1 MSTTRSIPTAT
12 TKLTL
17 SPARRQLL
25 ELLQKLHFGRIEG
38 LVVRGGEPVL
48 DPAPRLVKEIKFGSD
63 NSPHPAA
70 AKSDFA
76 LKPQHRDLFA
86 LLTAVGDGVIAVVTV
101 KHGLPFHAEADA

>member
-1 MSTTRSIPTAT
+1 MTAT
-12 TKLTL
+12 STSTKSSL

-25 ELLQKLHFGRIEG
+25 ELLQKLHFGRVEH

-48 DPAPRLVKEIKFGSD
+48 DPAPRLVKEIKFGGD
-63 NSPHPAA
+63 NAPHPAVN
-70 AKSDFA
+70 KNDFA

-86 LLTAVGDGVIAVVTV
+86 LLTAVGDGTIAVLTV